1 MAAYLKLN
9 RLNPEIFYM
18 SLLHRNVLSQI
29 LAAIDPLIEV
39 GAAVVNPLAGAGAKL
54 VLTDVESIVN
64 GTTQAPPSAPAVV
77 AVPAPA
83 AAPAPAPVVAPQLS
97 GLAPAPAAAPAPLTA
112 QDVIAALMQTLQAL
126 SARAS

>member
-1 MAAYLKLN
+1 MALYLKLN

-54 VLTDVESIVN
+54 VLTDVESIVA
-64 GTTQAPPSAPAVV
+64 GTASAPTV
-77 AVPAPA
+77 
-83 AAPAPAPVVAPQLS
+83 
-97 GLAPAPAAAPAPLTA
+97 APAPAAAAPVAAPQPQGPVASSPAPAPDAAPLTGA
-112 QDVIAALMQTLQAL
+112 EVIAALMETLQKL
-126 SARAS
+126 QART